1 VRNYDAVLFDFDGVL
16 LDTEPVHCA
25 CWGEVLAPFGLSL
38 PWHEYEKEYI
48 GVADSL
54 MIRRLCEQNGAQ
66 THFEAVMREHPRK
79 RELFRDRMTASA
91 EAGHEVVALLR
102 DLRGLDLKLAVVT
115 SSGRVEIEP
124 ILEKT
129 GLLPSFDTVVYGGD
143 AARLKPAPD
152 PYLLA
157 AQRMKVDRP
166 LVVEDSDPGVE
177 SARAA
182 GFDVIR
188 VPKQSEMTAL
198 VRAALS
204 LD

>member
-1 VRNYDAVLFDFDGVL
+1 
-16 LDTEPVHCA
+16 
-25 CWGEVLAPFGLSL
+25 
-38 PWHEYEKEYI
+38 
-48 GVADSL
+48 
-54 MIRRLCEQNGAQ
+54 
-66 THFEAVMREHPRK
+66 
-79 RELFRDRMTASA
+79 
-91 EAGHEVVALLR
+91 VALLR
-102 DLRGLDLKLAVVT
+102 DLRLLGLKLAVVT

-129 GLLPSFDTVVYGGD
+129 GLLPSFDTAVYGGD
-143 AARLKPAPD
+143 AGRLKPAPD

-157 AQRMKVDRP
+157 AERLNATRP